1 MGEIARSLDGVLSRI
16 DGEIV
21 ILLLTDGISNLRLR
35 VSSSLRIPFI
45 APKNGLNEGGKI
57 LPSMRRLMDNE
68 ILMGIPDDI
77 PNGFIDCVDDE

>member
-1 MGEIARSLDGVLSRI
+1 MNEIDRQLTMGEMARSLEGVLSRI

-35 VSSSLRIPFI
+35 VSSSLRIPLI

-57 LPSMRRLMDNE
+57 LPSMRRLFN
-68 ILMGIPDDI
+68 GWDI
-77 PNGFIDCVDDE
+77 DGNT